1 MITKTY
7 KELTKREFLIRF
19 FDILTLVETDIDKKL
34 TNGEI
39 EAFVEF
45 ILLPDTIKYNRFKQ
59 EGKDIVISKFAERN
73 VRMTSVNI
81 HMKLV
86 QIKKKGYI
94 IEDVDKIKQIHPNI
108 QKYINMVLEDYEK
121 GEFVFNFIFKK

>member
-45 ILLPDTIKYNRFKQ
+45 ILLPDSIKYNRFKQ

-86 QIKKKGYI
+86 QMKKKGYI

-108 QKYINMVLEDYEK
+108 QKYVNMVLEDYEK
-121 GEFVFNFIFKK
+121 GEFVFNFIFRK

>member
-86 QIKKKGYI
+86 QIRKKGYI

>member
-86 QIKKKGYI
+86 QIRKKGYI

-108 QKYINMVLEDYEK
+108 QKYVNMVLEDYEK